1 MKQDK
6 VNTLRSLPNAPRSKT
21 SLGAAAPEIS
31 FDVIIIG
38 AGIVGSMIA
47 RELSRFKG
55 RFALLEKEPATG
67 FGVSKGNV
75 SMLHSPLMFP
85 TGPLRRKLAYR
96 AAERY
101 RKLAGELDLVFREV
115 DEIFV
120 AFDQGQLE
128 KLEASRI
135 GAEQE
140 GLSAGHQMI
149 GPEKL
154 RDLEPHVSAKAIGA
168 LYGKGVGGIYAP
180 EWTFALTENA
190 VQNGLCL
197 YLNASVTGIRKNRD
211 FDFLVTTPGGSCRT
225 RFIVNASGLFVDDI
239 ALMVGDEGLHLILS
253 KGTMAILD
261 KSASHLARSMIYGT
275 FGKDHSQLVTPTA
288 HGNLLLGLGT
298 FTKPEDKTDTR
309 VTRESLKE
317 VVQMARGLVPAISD
331 KDVITA
337 FAGIRS
343 DNTKATAPGDFFIE
357 HSEHSPGVIHA
368 AIGSPGLTAAP
379 AIAELIVKMLG
390 EAGLRLEEKED
401 FLEKRN
407 GWARFEPSSHE
418 AREALV
424 ASNSKYGH
432 IVCRCEKVTEA
443 EILEAITRGADTTDA
458 VKHLTRA
465 GMGRCQG
472 GFCGI
477 GVLTHLARHT
487 GLLPAQITKK
497 GEGSYQVIESKRG
510 RLADSEEAM
519 GNSEKE
525 RR

>member
-1 MKQDK
+1 M
-6 VNTLRSLPNAPRSKT
+6 
-21 SLGAAAPEIS
+21 
-31 FDVIIIG
+31 IIIG

-47 RELSRFKG
+47 RELSRFRG

-85 TGPLRRKLAYR
+85 TGPLRRKLAYK

-128 KLEASRI
+128 KLEACRI
-135 GAEQE
+135 GAEKE
-140 GLSAGHQMI
+140 GLFAGHQMI

-154 RDLEPHVSAKAIGA
+154 RDLEPHVSDKAIGA

-190 VQNGLCL
+190 VQNGVSLQ
-197 YLNASVTGIRKNRD
+197 LNTPVTGIRKNRD
-211 FDFLVTTPGGSCRT
+211 FDFLVTTPGRSYRT
-225 RFIVNASGLFVDDI
+225 GFIVNASGLFVDEI
-239 ALMVGDEGLHLILS
+239 ARMAGDEDIRLTLT

-261 KSASHLARSMIYGT
+261 KSVSHLARNMIYGT
-275 FGKDHSQLVTPTA
+275 FGKDHSQLITPTA

-309 VTRESLKE
+309 VARESLKE
-317 VVQMARGLVPAISD
+317 VIQMARGLVPAVSD

-390 EAGLRLEEKED
+390 EAGLPLEEKED

-407 GWARFEPSSHE
+407 GWARFEPSSHD
-418 AREALV
+418 AREALI
-424 ASNSKYGH
+424 AANSRYGH
-432 IVCRCEKVTEA
+432 MVCRCEKVTEA
-443 EILEAITRGADTTDA
+443 EILEAIARGADTMDG

-477 GVLTHLARHT
+477 SVLNHLAEHH
-487 GLLPAQITKK
+487 GQPPSSITKK
-497 GEGSYQVIESKRG
+497 GEGSYQVIELKRG